1 MEESLEKKIET
12 AVWIAKSLFE
22 RGRTSGS
29 SANISF
35 LHDGVIYISG
45 SGTCFGMLKAED
57 FSLVRLSDGKHIKGI
72 KPSKELPLHQSF
84 YRKSDDIQAVIHTHS
99 FYSVLWSCLQHEN
112 MEKLIPQY
120 TPYLTMKL
128 GRVGWIPYAKPG
140 SQELFQTFEKNI
152 NECNGYLL
160 ANHGPVVGG
169 RNLMDAFFCLEE
181 LEESAHIAWE
191 LKDEKAQLI

>member
-128 GRVGWIPYAKPG
+128 GCVGWIPYAKPG